1 MNVRILSSYT
11 AYIINPKFFENLMMH
26 LPRKE
31 EFENFADLTVAKGQ
45 EVWSKMPE
53 QEEVEDFISS
63 ATSKYYE
70 LASRFESL
78 RSDARSTKDISSH
91 ARLMKILKGHPEVP
105 SLKDSV
111 SLRRATASDNTRKW

>member
-1 MNVRILSSYT
+1 MNVRIPSSYT
-11 AYIINPKFFENLMMH
+11 AYIINPNFFEQLMIH
-26 LPRKE
+26 LPRQE
-31 EFENFADLTVAKGQ
+31 EFEKFADLTVTKGQ

-53 QEEVEDFISS
+53 QEEVDDFISS
-63 ATSKYYE
+63 AISKYYE

-78 RSDARSTKDISSH
+78 RSDARPTKNTSSH
-91 ARLMKILKGHPEVP
+91 DRLMEILKRHAEVP